1 MNTLSKELDRYL
13 TIRRSLGYTL
23 DKTERDLRR
32 FIAFAGQQH
41 ANYVSTD
48 LFLRWQTCFGHAKRP
63 TWSARLGTVHLFA
76 QWLHGLD
83 PKHEV
88 PPKAL
93 IPPRYR
99 RARPYIYSDD
109 EIRRIVEA
117 AAELP
122 SATGIRALT
131 YATFFAL
138 IAVTGLRIGEA
149 ISLDDTDV
157 DLEIG
162 VLRIRRGKQGK
173 ERFVPVSDSTLAEL
187 KAYVQNRN
195 RLLDSPPQSFFVST
209 RGSRLTENNAQYNFA
224 RLCQKIGLRAPEK
237 LGRHG
242 RGPRIHDR
250 HTFASL
256 LLQNGESL
264 AYVKDQ
270 LGHASIKMT
279 VDVYGHLVPGS
290 NRQAVNRLPAITQ
303 DSEADVTS
311 DRSGGLHKSWRTGDC
326 QPR

>member
-1 MNTLSKELDRYL
+1 MTALSKELDRYL

-32 FIAFAGQQH
+32 FIAFADQQ
-41 ANYVSTD
+41 NSKYVSTD
-48 LFLRWQTCFGHAKRP
+48 LFLRWQTSFGHAKRP

-83 PKHEV
+83 PQHEV
-88 PPKAL
+88 PSKAL

-99 RARPYIYSDD
+99 RARPYIYSDN

-173 ERFVPVSDSTLAEL
+173 ERFVPVSDSTRAEL
-187 KAYVQNRN
+187 KAYVQKRN
-195 RLLDSPPQSFFVST
+195 RLLGSPPQSFFVST
-209 RGSRLTENNAQYNFA
+209 RGSRITENNGQYNFA
-224 RLCQKIGLRAPEK
+224 NLCQKIGMRAPEK

-242 RGPRIHDR
+242 RGPRIHDMR
-250 HTFASL
+250 HSFCVRTMLNWYRTGLDVRREMIKLST
-256 LLQNGESL
+256 
-264 AYVKDQ
+264 Y
-270 LGHASIKMT
+270 LGHCGPESTFWYIEAVPELLELASQ
-279 VDVYGHLVPGS
+279 
-290 NRQAVNRLPAITQ
+290 R
-303 DSEADVTS
+303 VTTS
-311 DRSGGLHKSWRTGDC
+311 LSREVRS
-326 QPR
+326 

>member
-32 FIAFAGQQH
+32 FIAFADQQH

-48 LFLRWQTCFGHAKRP
+48 LFLRWQSCFGHAKRP

-109 EIRRIVEA
+109 EIRRIVDA

-122 SATGIRALT
+122 SATGIRGLT

-173 ERFVPVSDSTLAEL
+173 ERFVPVSNSTLAEL

-195 RLLDSPPQSFFVST
+195 RILGSSPQSFFVST
-209 RGSRLTENNAQYNFA
+209 RGSRLSENNAQYNFA
-224 RLCQKIGLRAPEK
+224 RLCQKIGLRAPEN

-242 RGPRIHDR
+242 RGPRIHDMR
-250 HTFASL
+250 HSFCVRTMLNWYRTGLDVRREMIKLST
-256 LLQNGESL
+256 
-264 AYVKDQ
+264 Y
-270 LGHASIKMT
+270 LGHYGPESTFWYIEAVPELLELASQ
-279 VDVYGHLVPGS
+279 
-290 NRQAVNRLPAITQ
+290 R
-303 DSEADVTS
+303 VTTS
-311 DRSGGLHKSWRTGDC
+311 PSREVRS
-326 QPR
+326 